1 MPFHFPDE
9 QVVGY
14 RDDDPIQ
21 EVNQKYLEAI
31 NLTYSY
37 FPREIFYM
45 RTLLNYVKRPHS
57 YSQTRTTNNIDYPKF
72 KEACYAMGLLN
83 DDKVYIDANHAI
95 VESST
100 CIVSFNKDTFVV
112 KIKDVKTLF
121 YARRHN
127 NLYDISKQI
136 ECILLGLKKYG
147 FDTKNLSI
155 SICNTF

>member
-37 FPREIFYM
+37 FPLEIFYM

-100 CIVSFNKDTFVV
+100 WYSRYYMRNLFATLLFSNQLAKLEIVWNNTGEF
-112 KIKDVKTLF
+112 F
-121 YARRHN
+121 Y
-127 NLYDISKQI
+127 
-136 ECILLGLKKYG
+136 
-147 FDTKNLSI
+147 
-155 SICNTF
+155 